1 MAKRDSSRMA
11 KNKSLIETFEAYVG
25 AIVTLLLL
33 FTFVVRVV
41 QVDGNSMNPNLWD
54 GEKLII
60 TSFPYTPEHGDIV
73 VTDSHTRYGK
83 VLIKRVIGCPGDT
96 IDIDFTAGTVYRN
109 GEALS
114 EPYTA
119 APTYLAEGAEFPLT
133 VPAGQLFLMG
143 DNRND
148 SLDSRSAEVGLID
161 TRDVLGKVLWRLLP
175 FDRMGA
181 VP

>member
-1 MAKRDSSRMA
+1 MARTEPDRMA
-11 KNKSLIETFEAYVG
+11 KNKNFIETCEAYVF
-25 AIVTLLLL
+25 AIVTLMLL
-33 FTFVVRVV
+33 FTFVGRVV
-41 QVDGNSMNPNLWD
+41 QVDGNSMNNTLLN

-60 TSFPYTPEHGDIV
+60 TSFPYTPAHGDIV

-96 IDIDFTAGTVYRN
+96 IDIDFDAGVVYRN
-109 GEALS
+109 GEALT

-119 APTYLAEGAEFPLT
+119 APTYLHEGMEFPLT
-133 VPAGQLFLMG
+133 VPEGQLFLMG

-148 SLDSRSAEVGLID
+148 SLDSRSPDIGLID

-175 FDRMGA
+175 FSRMGA
-181 VP
+181 VS